1 MLDITASNV
10 IELTHRELNFPE
22 NKPYFDLE
30 SLWCEGDSVALHSPE
45 LSCDEF
51 KAIDWHFGSE
61 NNAREQQW

>member
-10 IELTHRELNFPE
+10 IEITHRGLNFPE

-30 SLWCEGDSVALHSPE
+30 SLWCEGNSVALHSPD

-61 NNAREQQW
+61 NNAREQ